1 MFTFLII
8 VQVVIAAGLVG
19 LVLVQHGKGA
29 DMGAAFG
36 SGASG
41 TVFGSQ
47 GSGSFLTKAT
57 TVLAVLFFLNSL
69 LLATPLVKGRGQV
82 VPVSVTEK
90 IVPVETPAAPAQDAD
105 KAEKEL
111 DLPDLPAGEN
121 DLPK

>member
-8 VQVVIAAGLVG
+8 VQVLVAAGLVG

-41 TVFGSQ
+41 TVFGSR

-57 TVLAVLFFLNSL
+57 TILAVLFFLNSL
-69 LLATPLVKGRGQV
+69 LLATPLVKGLDKT
-82 VPVSVTEK
+82 PVSVTEK
-90 IVPVETPAAPAQDAD
+90 IVPLTFAPAEGTDE
-105 KAEKEL
+105 AEKVL

-121 DLPK
+121 NLPE

>member
-8 VQVVIAAGLVG
+8 IQVLIAAGLVG

-57 TVLAVLFFLNSL
+57 TILAVFFFLNSL
-69 LLATPLVKGRGQV
+69 LLATPLVQKRGQA
-82 VPVSVTEK
+82 PVSVTER
-90 IVPVETPAAPAQDAD
+90 IVPVEAPATVEDAD
-105 KAEKEL
+105 KADKVL
-111 DLPDLPAGEN
+111 DLPDLP
-121 DLPK
+121 D